1 MSNSNIYFCWNHSS
15 PNHQCHSIAHSID
28 DDDDHDHDDVDD
40 DYDDD
45 DDDDDERRI
54 CSNFF

>member
-28 DDDDHDHDDVDD
+28 DDDDDD
-40 DYDDD
+40 DDDN
-45 DDDDDERRI
+45 DDDDDEDYEDFI
-54 CSNFF
+54 CF